1 MICEEIYIRRA
12 MPRPVAI
19 VGIGSTKIGE
29 LWKDSLRDLAVEAG
43 ARALIDA
50 GMAGNEIQA
59 IWGGNMSA
67 GQFLNQ
73 EHVAA
78 LLVDYVGLA
87 HLNIPATRVEQACAS
102 GGVALREA
110 ILAVASGYYDIVM
123 AAGIE
128 KMTDVDGG
136 TAAKILA
143 SAADQEWE
151 ALMGATFPSLY
162 ALIAQEHMQK
172 FGTTSEQLAAAAV
185 KNHRNAKNNPLAHFR
200 SELTIEQVLKS
211 PMIASPLH
219 ILDCCPL
226 SDGAAAVVVT
236 SAEIAKEFTDTPV
249 YINATAQA
257 SDFLALSDRNELTTF
272 ESTVTA
278 SRNAYQQAKLE
289 PKDIDLCEVHDCF
302 TIAELL
308 AIEDLGFC
316 DKGKSGPA
324 TEEGETEIGGRIP
337 INPSGGLKAGGHPVG
352 ATGIKQI
359 YEIVQQLRG
368 EAGKRQV
375 NGAEIGMTHN
385 IGGSGA
391 TCVVHILSRN

>member
-1 MICEEIYIRRA
+1 
-12 MPRPVAI
+12 
-19 VGIGSTKIGE
+19 
-29 LWKDSLRDLAVEAG
+29 
-43 ARALIDA
+43 
-50 GMAGNEIQA
+50 
-59 IWGGNMSA
+59 
-67 GQFLNQ
+67 
-73 EHVAA
+73 
-78 LLVDYVGLA
+78 VGLA
-87 HLNIPATRVEQACAS
+87 DLHISATRVEQACAS

-110 ILAVASGYYDIVM
+110 ILAVASGYYDVVM

-162 ALIAQEHMQK
+162 ALIAREHMQK

-185 KNHRNAKNNPLAHFR
+185 KNHRNARNNPLAHFR
-200 SELTIEQVLKS
+200 NEITVEQVLNS
-211 PMIASPLH
+211 AMIASPLH

-249 YINATAQA
+249 YIKATAQA
-257 SDFLALSDRNELTTF
+257 SDFLALYNRKELTTF
-272 ESTVTA
+272 ESAVTA
-278 SRNAYQQAKLE
+278 SRHAYQQARVE
-289 PKDIDLCEVHDCF
+289 PKDIDVCEVHDCF
-302 TIAELL
+302 TIAEIL
-308 AIEDLGFC
+308 AIEDLGFV
-316 DKGKSGPA
+316 DKGRGGKA

-337 INPSGGLKAGGHPVG
+337 VNTSGGLKAAGHPVG
-352 ATGIKQI
+352 ATGIKQV

-391 TCVVHILSRN
+391 TCVIHILSRD

>member
-1 MICEEIYIRRA
+1 

-29 LWKDSLRDLAVEAG
+29 LWKYSFRDLAMKAG
-43 ARALIDA
+43 TSALTDA
-50 GMAGNEIQA
+50 GMSGNEIQA
-59 IWGGNMSA
+59 LWGGNMSA

-78 LLVDYVGLA
+78 LIVDYVGLA
-87 HLNIPATRVEQACAS
+87 DLHISATRVEQACAS
-102 GGVALREA
+102 GGAALREA

-128 KMTDVDGG
+128 KMTDVDGD

-151 ALMGATFPSLY
+151 ALRGATFPSLY

-185 KNHRNAKNNPLAHFR
+185 KNHRNARNNPLAHFR
-200 SELTIEQVLKS
+200 NEITIEQVLNS
-211 PMIASPLH
+211 PMISSPLH

-236 SAEIAKEFTDTPV
+236 SAERAREFTDTPI

-257 SDFLALSDRNELTTF
+257 SDFLALYDRREHTTF
-272 ESTVTA
+272 DSTVVA
-278 SRNAYQQAKLE
+278 SRSAYQQAKLE
-289 PKDIDLCEVHDCF
+289 PKDIDVCEVHDCF
-302 TIAELL
+302 TIAEIL
-308 AIEDLGFC
+308 AIEDLGFF
-316 DKGKSGPA
+316 DKGKGGLA

-352 ATGIKQI
+352 ATGIKQV

-391 TCVVHILSRN
+391 TCVIHILSRESS

>member
-1 MICEEIYIRRA
+1 
-12 MPRPVAI
+12 MPRQVAI

-29 LWKDSLRDLAVEAG
+29 LWEHSLRDLAVEAG
-43 ARALIDA
+43 ISALSDA
-50 GMAGNEIQA
+50 GMSGKEIQA
-59 IWGGNMSA
+59 LWGGNMSA

-73 EHVAA
+73 EHVVA
-78 LLVDYVGLA
+78 LIVDYVGLA
-87 HLNIPATRVEQACAS
+87 GLHISATRVEQACAS
-102 GGVALREA
+102 GGAALRDA

-172 FGTTSEQLAAAAV
+172 FGTTSEHLAAAAV
-185 KNHRNAKNNPLAHFR
+185 KNHRNARNNPLAHFR
-200 SELTIEQVLKS
+200 NEITKEQVLNS
-211 PMIASPLH
+211 PMISSPLH

-236 SAEIAKEFTDTPV
+236 SAEIAKEFTDTPI
-249 YINATAQA
+249 YIKATAQA
-257 SDFLALSDRNELTTF
+257 SDYLAVYDRKELSTF
-272 ESTVTA
+272 ESTVVA
-278 SRNAYQQAKLE
+278 SRNAYKQARLE
-289 PKDIDLCEVHDCF
+289 PKDIDVCEVHDCF
-302 TIAELL
+302 TIAEIL
-308 AIEDLGFC
+308 AIEDLGFF
-316 DKGKSGPA
+316 DKGTGGIA
-324 TEEGETEIGGRIP
+324 TEEGETEMGGRIP

-352 ATGIKQI
+352 ATGIKQV

-375 NGAEIGMTHN
+375 SGAEIGMTHN

-391 TCVVHILSRN
+391 TCVIHIFSRDLS

>member
-1 MICEEIYIRRA
+1 
-12 MPRPVAI
+12 MPRPVAV

-29 LWKDSLRDLAVEAG
+29 LWEHSLRDLAVDAG
-43 ARALIDA
+43 TRALSDA
-50 GMAGNEIQA
+50 GMSGEEIQA

-78 LLVDYVGLA
+78 LLVDSVGLA
-87 HLNIPATRVEQACAS
+87 NLHISATRVEQACAS
-102 GGVALREA
+102 GGGALREA
-110 ILAVASGYYDIVM
+110 ILAVASGHYDIVM

-162 ALIAQEHMQK
+162 ALIAQQHMQK

-185 KNHRNAKNNPLAHFR
+185 KNHRNARHNPLAHFR
-200 SELTIEQVLKS
+200 NEITKEQVLNS
-211 PMIASPLH
+211 TMIASPLH

-236 SAEIAKEFTDTPV
+236 SAERAKEFTDTPI
-249 YINATAQA
+249 YIKGTAQA
-257 SDFLALSDRNELTTF
+257 SDYLALSDRKELTTF
-272 ESTVTA
+272 ESAVTA
-278 SRNAYQQAKLE
+278 SRIAYKQARVG
-289 PKDIDLCEVHDCF
+289 PKDIDVCEVHDCF
-302 TIAELL
+302 TIAEIL
-308 AIEDLGFC
+308 AIEDLGFV
-316 DKGKSGPA
+316 DKGRGGTA

-391 TCVVHILSRN
+391 TCVIHILAREMP

>member
-1 MICEEIYIRRA
+1 

-29 LWKDSLRDLAVEAG
+29 LWEQSLRDLAVEAG
-43 ARALIDA
+43 ISALTDA
-50 GMAGNEIQA
+50 GMSGKEIQA

-73 EHVAA
+73 EHVVA
-78 LLVDYVGLA
+78 LIVDYVGLA
-87 HLNIPATRVEQACAS
+87 GLHISATRVEQACAS
-102 GGVALREA
+102 GGAALRDA

-123 AAGIE
+123 AAGVE

-162 ALIAQEHMQK
+162 ALIAQEHMRK
-172 FGTTSEQLAAAAV
+172 FGTTSEHLAAAAV
-185 KNHRNAKNNPLAHFR
+185 KNHRNARNNPLAHFR
-200 SELTIEQVLKS
+200 NEITIEQVLNS
-211 PMIASPLH
+211 PMISSPLH

-236 SAEIAKEFTDTPV
+236 SAEIAKEFTDTPI
-249 YINATAQA
+249 YIKATAQA
-257 SDFLALSDRNELTTF
+257 SDYLALYDRRELTTF
-272 ESTVTA
+272 DSTVTA

-289 PKDIDLCEVHDCF
+289 PRDIDVCEVHDCF
-302 TIAELL
+302 TIAEIL
-308 AIEDLGFC
+308 AIEDLGFF
-316 DKGKSGPA
+316 DKGTGGIA
-324 TEEGETEIGGRIP
+324 TAEGETEIGGRIP

-352 ATGIKQI
+352 ATGIKQV

-391 TCVVHILSRN
+391 TCVIHILSRVLA